1 MGKSGSSSR
10 STRTRT
16 TETRDVKTRRS
27 RSSGGRT
34 RGSETKGLGGA
45 RRGWTRSSAAK
56 TWWTRSRRRGW
67 VRHGN
72 PCGNHLQ
79 RGGRQGGG
87 DCLEED
93 GHLPGV
99 SLQGGERSSAEQ
111 GLQEHQQELLREV
124 KSYRQEKI
132 QRQEAEWVGLGKE
145 ARSAARMEHQEN
157 REVQAGIRGW
167 AGSRSKSCHQDGASR
182 PARSQTW
189 DGVGTR
195 IFWGDGRRK
204 GGISFCEG
212 QRNGLKLGGE
222 SEN

>member
-1 MGKSGSSSR
+1 MYGCYPSGGGWQARTKGESVDLGKSGSSSR
-10 STRTRT
+10 CTRTRT

-99 SLQGGERSSAEQ
+99 FSSRRAASFSRARSSSA
-111 GLQEHQQELLREV
+111 
-124 KSYRQEKI
+124 S
-132 QRQEAEWVGLGKE
+132 
-145 ARSAARMEHQEN
+145 ARASTRGQKL
-157 REVQAGIRGW
+157 QAGENSKARG
-167 AGSRSKSCHQDGASR
+167 
-182 PARSQTW
+182 
-189 DGVGTR
+189 
-195 IFWGDGRRK
+195 
-204 GGISFCEG
+204 
-212 QRNGLKLGGE
+212 
-222 SEN
+222 